1 MYRVLIVDDEE
12 PVLDS
17 FAFML
22 ETRSDDFALVG
33 KARSGYEALQLIR
46 ELRPDL
52 VFMDINI
59 PGIDG
64 LQVIAEVH
72 EKSGGA
78 VFVLSTAYERF
89 DLAQRAIPLG
99 ICAYLVK
106 PVSKKTFLATLDAAK
121 DALDRRGPPSSERS
135 GDLAERQFL
144 KETIWKELSAD
155 EWERCRETFSFHSD
169 KGVVCIVELEGG
181 QERWYAEIAAKLAFR
196 HRCLFTPHL
205 NRGLYLIPEDLDREA
220 LLSLLDRIVK
230 ETVPDALFRSCAAGQ
245 VRRGTELFLSCSE
258 AMEELQRKKSS
269 ADLQVRER
277 LRVIQ
282 LRRMMGISPL
292 EELRALFTALW
303 EETFASY
310 EFPIA
315 KAKMVAVFTLLLDDA
330 TGCYGGHS
338 DVELPFSPA
347 EEITALSSLS
357 DWADWSLQAFNTVRA
372 LVAARR
378 SAEFPLPLVKALQC
392 IGERYAEPLQLADA
406 ADAASV
412 SAAYLSRLFSERLGT
427 SFVEYLTELRVEEAE
442 RLIRQTR
449 LSIKQIAL
457 SVGYQDPNYF
467 GKVFRKATGMP
478 PTMYAAANRAEP
490 DGLRG
495 RTCYEN

>member
-17 FAFML
+17 FAYML
-22 ETRSDDFALVG
+22 ETRRDDFALVG

-59 PGIDG
+59 PGVDG
-64 LQVIAEVH
+64 LEVIAAVH
-72 EKSGGA
+72 ERLSGA
-78 VFVLSTAYERF
+78 IFVLSTAYERF

-99 ICAYLVK
+99 IFAYLVK

-121 DALDRRGPPSSERS
+121 DAFERREPPSAGRS
-135 GDLAERQFL
+135 GDLAERRFL
-144 KETIWKELSAD
+144 KETIWKEMSAD

-181 QERWYAEIAAKLAFR
+181 QERWYAEIAAKLSFR

-205 NRGLYLIPEDLDREA
+205 NRGLYLIPEDVDRDA
-220 LLSLLDRIVK
+220 LLSSLGGIVK
-230 ETVPDALFRSCAAGQ
+230 ETVPETLFRSYAAGRA
-245 VRRGTELFLSCSE
+245 RRGTELYLSCSE
-258 AMEELQRKKSS
+258 AMEELQRKKNT

-282 LRRMMGISPL
+282 LRRMLGISPL

-310 EFPIA
+310 EFQVA

-347 EEITALSSLS
+347 EEIARLSSLS

-372 LVAARR
+372 LIVARR
-378 SAEFPLPLVKALQC
+378 STQYPLPLVKALQF
-392 IGERYAEPLQLADA
+392 IGERYAEPLQLADV

-412 SAAYLSRLFSERLGT
+412 SAAYLSRLFSERLCT
-427 SFVEYLTELRVEEAE
+427 SFVEYLTALRVEEAE
-442 RLIRQTR
+442 RLIRQSSM
-449 LSIKQIAL
+449 SIKQIAVC
-457 SVGYQDPNYF
+457 VGYQDPNYF

-490 DGLRG
+490 DGPPQKDG
-495 RTCYEN
+495 R